1 MKKQGKKIVKGLA
14 GMLVDSAYDKLN
26 GPSDRSTATM
36 AGIGALALMGYAAVS
51 MFLSKKRIEKNG
63 Y

>member
-1 MKKQGKKIVKGLA
+1 
-14 GMLVDSAYDKLN
+14 
-26 GPSDRSTATM
+26 M

-51 MFLSKKRIEKNG
+51 MFLGKKRIEKNG